1 MIVESQN
8 QRVIIMLSVS
18 KRIIVLV
25 IMSTRWAE
33 AVLMV
38 GFAKL
43 CNPILLN
50 FFTAKASELGKHN
63 KGRILL

>member
-1 MIVESQN
+1 
-8 QRVIIMLSVS
+8 MLSVS

-25 IMSTRWAE
+25 IMTARWAD